1 MLLWI
6 SSLAPTFTALELSA
20 SLLFFSLS
28 VFLISDPSLNYF
40 TFLRFTV
47 FSFFFF
53 LAVLGLHCGMWTSL
67 VAACGPS
74 CPLACENL
82 SSLTRDATSVP
93 CLGRWILN
101 HWIMR
106 KVPLT
111 FILSSPFW
119 SRSHFT
125 GSLLS
130 SLFPI
135 DSFYVLSLD

>member
-53 LAVLGLHCGMWTSL
+53 LAVLGLHWASR
-67 VAACGPS
+67 VAQMVKNP
-74 CPLACENL
+74 PTMQE
-82 SSLTRDATSVP
+82 TWV
-93 CLGRWILN
+93 
-101 HWIMR
+101 
-106 KVPLT
+106 
-111 FILSSPFW
+111 
-119 SRSHFT
+119 FT
-125 GSLLS
+125 VARGLLS
-130 SLFPI
+130 SAVCRLLTAVASPGAEHRF
-135 DSFYVLSLD
+135 